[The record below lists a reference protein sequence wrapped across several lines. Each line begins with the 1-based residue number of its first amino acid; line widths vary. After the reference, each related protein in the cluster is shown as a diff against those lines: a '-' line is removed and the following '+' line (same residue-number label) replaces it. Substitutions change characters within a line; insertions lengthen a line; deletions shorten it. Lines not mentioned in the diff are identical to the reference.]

1 MRASRVIR
9 AIRKFLAVASL
20 HAHRLMR
27 RVHPAKLIFAGYAF
41 YMALGWALLCVPF
54 SQAVPVNML
63 DNLFTAVSAVSTT
76 GLVTV
81 DPGTSYS
88 FLGEVVILLLIQAGG
103 IGYMTIGS
111 FVMMA
116 TAQHLSPLRERLA
129 RAAFT
134 LPEDISIGSFIRTVV
149 IYTLAVEI
157 VGATLLYFQFSA
169 NGVDNAVW
177 SAIFHAVSAFC
188 TAGFSLNPNSL
199 EDFRGDVGVNATIAA
214 LSILGA
220 MGFLIAW
227 DIWRSLT
234 RRSFA
239 LSFTSK
245 VILKLTGAFL
255 VVGAAI
261 FFVADPGISALPA
274 GERLLAS
281 FFQTMTATTTV
292 GFNTHPISALT
303 PAVIVLLFFLMAIG
317 ASPSGTGG
325 GLKTTT
331 FAAMIGLVRSTLRRR
346 PDITFFDRVI
356 APARLQLAMAS
367 SAYFVMLMTPAVF
380 VLCLTESGKDFQA
393 LLFEA
398 ISAIGTVGLS
408 MGITG
413 SLSDMGK
420 LTIILLM
427 FAGRVGILTFGIALA
442 SKDDEGEQHRNEDLL
457 V

>member
-1 MRASRVIR
+1 MRVPRVIG
-9 AIRKFLAVASL
+9 AIRKSFAVASL
-20 HAHRLMR
+20 HAHRFMR

-41 YMALGWALLCVPF
+41 YMTLGWALLSAPF
-54 SQAVPVNML
+54 SQATSVNVL

-81 DPGTSYS
+81 DPGSSYT
-88 FLGEVVILLLIQAGG
+88 FFGQFVILLLIQAGG

-111 FVMMA
+111 FLMMA
-116 TAQHLSPLRERLA
+116 TAHHLSPLRERLA

-134 LPEDISIGSFIRTVV
+134 LPPDVSIGSFIGTVV
-149 IYTLAVEI
+149 IYTLTVEMIGAV
-157 VGATLLYFQFSA
+157 LLYFQFSA
-169 NGVDNAVW
+169 SGVDNAAW

-199 EDFRGDVGVNATIAA
+199 EDFRGDVGVNATVSA

-227 DIWRSLT
+227 DVWRSLT
-234 RRSFA
+234 QRSFA

-245 VILKLTGAFL
+245 VIVKLTGAFL
-255 VVGAAI
+255 LVGTAI
-261 FFVADPGISALPA
+261 FCVADPGIAALPWS
-274 GERLLAS
+274 ERLMAS

-303 PAVIVLLFFLMAIG
+303 PAVIVVIFFLMAIG

-346 PDITFFDRVI
+346 PEITFFNRVI
-356 APARLQLAMAS
+356 APARFQLAMAS

-380 VLCLTESGKDFQA
+380 VLCLTEPGKDFQA

-408 MGITG
+408 MGVTG
-413 SLSDMGK
+413 TLSDLGK
-420 LTIILLM
+420 VTIILLM

-442 SKDDEGEQHRNEDLL
+442 SKDGEGETPKNEDLL

>member
-1 MRASRVIR
+1 MRVPRVIGT
-9 AIRKFLAVASL
+9 IRKSLAVASL
-20 HAHRLMR
+20 HAHRFMR

-41 YMALGWALLCVPF
+41 YMALGWVLLCVPF
-54 SQAVPVNML
+54 SQSTPVSML

-81 DPGTSYS
+81 DPGTSYT
-88 FLGEVVILLLIQAGG
+88 FLGELVILLLIQAGG

-111 FVMMA
+111 FLMMA

-134 LPEDISIGSFIRTVV
+134 LPEDVSIGSFIRTVV
-149 IYTLAVEI
+149 FYTLAVEI
-157 VGATLLYFQFSA
+157 IGAALLYYQFAAS
-169 NGVDNAVW
+169 GVSNAAW

-199 EDFRGDVGVNATIAA
+199 EDFRGHAGVNATIAA

-234 RRSFA
+234 QRSFA

-255 VVGAAI
+255 LVGTAI
-261 FFVADPGISALPA
+261 FFVADPGIVALPV
-274 GERLLAS
+274 GERFMAS

-346 PDITFFDRVI
+346 PDITFFKRVI

-380 VLCLTESGKDFQA
+380 ILCLTEQGKDFQA

-408 MGITG
+408 MGVTG
-413 SLSDMGK
+413 SLTDMGK

-427 FAGRVGILTFGIALA
+427 FAGRVGILTFGLALA
-442 SKDDEGEQHRNEDLL
+442 SKDDEGETRRNEDLL

>member
-1 MRASRVIR
+1 MRVPRVIG
-9 AIRKFLAVASL
+9 AIRKLLAVASL
-20 HAHRLMR
+20 HAHRFMR
-27 RVHPAKLIFAGYAF
+27 RFHPAKLIFAGYAF
-41 YMALGWALLCVPF
+41 YMTLGWALLCLPV
-54 SQAVPVNML
+54 SQAASVAPL

-88 FLGEVVILLLIQAGG
+88 FFGELVILLLIQAGG
-103 IGYMTIGS
+103 IGYMTLGS

-129 RAAFT
+129 RTAFT
-134 LPEDISIGSFIRTVV
+134 LPEDVSVGSFIRTVV
-149 IYTLAVEI
+149 LYTLIVEI
-157 VGATLLYFQFSA
+157 AGAALLYIQFSGS
-169 NGVDNAVW
+169 GVENPVW
-177 SAIFHAVSAFC
+177 SSIFHSVSAFC
-188 TAGFSLNPNSL
+188 TAGFSLNANSL
-199 EDFRGDVGVNATIAA
+199 ESFRGDVWVNATISA
-214 LSILGA
+214 LAILGA

-227 DIWRSLT
+227 DAWRGLT
-234 RRSFA
+234 RRSFV

-255 VVGAAI
+255 LVGTAI
-261 FFVADPGISALPA
+261 LFVTEPGIVELPA

-292 GFNTHPISALT
+292 GFNTHPISTLT
-303 PAVIVLLFFLMAIG
+303 PAIVVLLFFLMAIG

-331 FAAMIGLVRSTLRRR
+331 FAAMIGLVRSTVRRR
-346 PDITFFDRVI
+346 REITFFNRAISPV
-356 APARLQLAMAS
+356 RLQLAMAS

-380 VLCLTESGKDFQA
+380 ILCLTEPGKDFQA

-398 ISAIGTVGLS
+398 FSAIGTVGLS
-408 MGITG
+408 MGVTG
-413 SLSDMGK
+413 TLSEMGK
-420 LTIILLM
+420 LMIILLM

-442 SKDDEGEQHRNEDLL
+442 SKDEGPEERRQEDLL

>member
-1 MRASRVIR
+1 MRVSRMIG
-9 AIRKFLAVASL
+9 ATRKRIAVASL

-41 YMALGWALLCVPF
+41 YMALGWALLCLPL
-54 SQAVPVNML
+54 SQASPVQAL

-81 DPGTSYS
+81 DPGSSYTL
-88 FLGEVVILLLIQAGG
+88 FGELVILLLIQAGG
-103 IGYMTIGS
+103 IGYMTISS

-116 TAQHLSPLRERLA
+116 TVQHLSPLRERLA
-129 RAAFT
+129 RTAFA
-134 LPEDISIGSFIRTVV
+134 LPEEVSIGSFIRTVV
-149 IYTLAVEI
+149 VYTLAIEI
-157 VGATLLYFQFSA
+157 TGAALLYFQFSA
-169 NGVDNAVW
+169 SGVENAAW

-199 EDFRGDVGVNATIAA
+199 EDFRGHFGVNVTISA

-227 DIWRSLT
+227 DVWRSLT
-234 RRSFA
+234 RRSFQI
-239 LSFTSK
+239 SFTSK

-255 VVGAAI
+255 VAGTIVL
-261 FFVADPGISALPA
+261 FFVDAGIAALPP
-274 GERLLAS
+274 GERTLAA
-281 FFQTMTATTTV
+281 FFQTMTAMTTV
-292 GFNTHPISALT
+292 GFNTHPISALV
-303 PAVIVLLFFLMAIG
+303 PAAIVLLFFLMAIG

-331 FAAMIGLVRSTLRRR
+331 FAAMLGLVRSTLRRR
-346 PDITFFDRVI
+346 TQITFFNRAI

-367 SAYFVMLMTPAVF
+367 SAYFVMLMTPAIF
-380 VLCLTESGKDFQA
+380 ILCITETGKAFEG

-408 MGITG
+408 TGITG
-413 SLSDMGK
+413 ALSDPGK
-420 LTIILLM
+420 LTIVLLM

-442 SKDDEGEQHRNEDLL
+442 AKEEDAGPRQQEDLL